1 MDNQC
6 INNIKSLAIDMI
18 DAAGSGHPGIALGA
32 APIIY
37 TVYSRHLVT
46 SYISNDFEN
55 RDRFILSAGHGSALL
70 YATYFMAG
78 FEYSID
84 DLKKFRQFGSKTPG
98 HPEYGVCPRVET
110 TTGPLGQGIATAVG
124 MAIGMKIKNETHKQV
139 LKKDLFDSKVY
150 VLCGDGD
157 LMEGISYEAAS
168 LAGTLSL
175 NNLIVLYDSNKVS
188 LDGKTDITF
197 TEDVIK
203 RFEAM
208 GWYTLEVKNGDSVQ
222 AIDKAIIKAKKQ
234 KKPTFI
240 KINTKIG
247 KDSLLEN
254 TNTVHGKPLTEE
266 DIKQLKAKL
275 KVPNEKF
282 YYDQKAR
289 NYFRNKIMERSTDK
303 IEKFHNE
310 YNEYIKTV
318 GRGAN
323 ESAITLRDEDF
334 EIVIGKKEA
343 TRVSNSKVM
352 QVIADTLTNFVGGS
366 ADLASSTMVELKKYE
381 KINKSNFTGKNI
393 CFGVREHAMGAI
405 LNGLALTN
413 FKVFGSTFLVFSDYL
428 KAAIRLSALMKLP
441 VNYIFTHDSIT
452 VGEDGA
458 THQPIEQIAMLR
470 SIPNLYVFRP
480 CDIKEVIGSWQVMIN
495 SKKHPNA
502 LILSRGECET
512 LKNSSSLKTQ
522 KGAYII
528 RSEKEKLDGIII
540 ATGSEVE
547 TALDVANTLYI
558 EKKLDFRVV
567 SMPCLELFE
576 IQDINYKNS
585 VLSDDI
591 RTFTIEAGSSY
602 GLCKYAT
609 NSKHNISIDSFGVS
623 GKKEDVIKYFKFT
636 KQHIVR
642 RIEQIM
648 EEANEK

>member
-18 DAAGSGHPGIALGA
+18 NAAGSGHPGIALGA

-46 SYISNDFEN
+46 SYISDDFEN

-78 FEYSID
+78 FEYDIE

-98 HPEYGVCPRVET
+98 HPEYRVCPRVET
-110 TTGPLGQGIATAVG
+110 TTGPLGQGFANAVG
-124 MAIGMKIKNETHKQV
+124 MAIGLKIKNDNYKAV
-139 LKKDLFDSKVY
+139 MKKDLYDSKVY

-168 LAGTLSL
+168 LAGNLEL
-175 NNLIVLYDSNKVS
+175 NNLIVLYDSNKIS

-203 RFEAM
+203 RFDSM
-208 GWYTLEVKNGDSVQ
+208 GWFTIEVKNGNNVQ

-234 KKPTFI
+234 KKPVFI
-240 KINTKIG
+240 KVNTKIG
-247 KDSLLEN
+247 KDSLLEG

-266 DIKQLKAKL
+266 DITQLKAKL
-275 KVPNEKF
+275 KIPNEKF

-289 NYFRNKIMERSTDK
+289 VYFRNKIIERSSDK
-303 IEKFHNE
+303 IEKFHND
-310 YNEYIKTV
+310 YNEYVKVV
-318 GRGAN
+318 GRVIN
-323 ESAITLRDEDF
+323 ENTVILNDEDF
-334 EIVIGKKEA
+334 EITIGKKEA

-352 QVIADTLTNFVGGS
+352 QFIADNLVNFIGGS
-366 ADLASSTMVELKKYE
+366 ADLASSTMVDLKNHN
-381 KINKSNFTGKNI
+381 KINKLNFNGKNI

-405 LNGLALTN
+405 LNGLALSN

-428 KAAIRLSALMKLP
+428 KPAIRLSALMKLP

-480 CDIKEVIGSWQVMIN
+480 CDIKEVIGSWQVMLN
-495 SKKHPNA
+495 SKRHPNA

-512 LKNSSSLKTQ
+512 LKNSSSSKVKQ
-522 KGAYII
+522 GAYII
-528 RSEKEKLDGIII
+528 RNEKEKLDGIII

-547 TALDVANTLYI
+547 TALDVANALYI
-558 EKKLDFRVV
+558 EKKVDFRVV
-567 SMPCLELFE
+567 SMPCVELFE
-576 IQDINYKNS
+576 VQDIKYKNS
-585 VLSDDI
+585 VLNENVK
-591 RTFTIEAGSSY
+591 TFTLEAGSSY
-602 GLCKYAT
+602 GLGKYAT
-609 NSKHNISIDSFGVS
+609 KPSYNISIDNFGLS
-623 GKKEDVIKYFKFT
+623 GKKEDVIKYFNFS
-636 KQHIVR
+636 KQQIAKK
-642 RIEQIM
+642 IETLLG
-648 EEANEK
+648 EENEK